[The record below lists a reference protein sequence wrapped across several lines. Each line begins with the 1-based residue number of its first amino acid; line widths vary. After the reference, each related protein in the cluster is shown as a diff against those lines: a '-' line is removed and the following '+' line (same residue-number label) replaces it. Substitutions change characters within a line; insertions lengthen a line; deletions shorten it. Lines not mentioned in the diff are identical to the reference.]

1 MNESSLLGLMLK
13 PLSSSLTNQSIIL
26 LFVCDVF
33 LVKLLEHFFG
43 ELRPQLGEIESSCY
57 VVHGWIHTLCC
68 HGCHCEGLIKDY
80 VNLNLNNNLV
90 LPDN

>member
-1 MNESSLLGLMLK
+1 MMNESSLLGFMLK

-43 ELRPQLGEIESSCY
+43 ELRPQL
-57 VVHGWIHTLCC
+57 
-68 HGCHCEGLIKDY
+68 
-80 VNLNLNNNLV
+80 
-90 LPDN
+90 